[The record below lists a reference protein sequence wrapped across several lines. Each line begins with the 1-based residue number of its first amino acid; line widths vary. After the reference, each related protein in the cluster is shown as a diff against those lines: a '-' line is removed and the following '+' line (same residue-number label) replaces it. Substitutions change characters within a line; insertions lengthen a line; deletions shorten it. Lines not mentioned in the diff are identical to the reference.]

1 MRFNLTDT
9 ITAIATPP
17 GTSALAIIRV
27 SGKDAISI
35 VSNVFSEP
43 DKITKASGYQAVHG
57 YIKDGDELIDEVVCL
72 IYRNPH
78 SYTGEDMAEING
90 HGNPDLTN
98 RILQLL
104 LKSCRLA
111 EPGEFTFRAFMNHK
125 LDLAQAEAVSD
136 LIHAQT
142 AKAEITALNQLKG
155 SVSKE
160 ITAIVSDITE
170 CRIQFELSI
179 DFADQDLPS
188 IDLDKVESRLDD
200 ILLKLK
206 EMYQNGTQGKILRDG
221 FTVCLTG
228 APNVGKS
235 SVFNL
240 FLQENR
246 AIVTAHPGTTR
257 DYLEEW
263 LSLQGFP
270 IRLIDTAGL
279 RETDNEVEQIGIDK
293 TKEILA
299 QADLNIMLTDHETLI
314 PELFDKCTLSGNCI
328 MVLNKIDLLG
338 FEKLPS
344 MTEWNE
350 YLNGSRF
357 SFAHKNNLNIYP
369 CSTILEDGIEMIMQQ
384 ILAHISLPDSE
395 ISSVLVTNTRHLAAI
410 EKAIASIIHAKQA
423 IAKDMG
429 YEFIA
434 FDLIEAVSALSEIT
448 GAVTTDDMLDR
459 IFSSFCIG
467 K

>member
-1 MRFNLTDT
+1 MRFSLTDT
-9 ITAIATPP
+9 IAAIATPP
-17 GTSALAIIRV
+17 GISALAMLRV
-27 SGKDAISI
+27 SGSNAISL
-35 VSNVFSEP
+35 VSSIFSEP
-43 DKITKASGYQAVHG
+43 DKITKAAGYQAVHG
-57 YIKDGDELIDEVVCL
+57 CIVDSDIIDEVICL

-78 SYTGEDMAEING
+78 SYTGEDMVEISC

-104 LKSCRLA
+104 LKSCRVA

-142 AKAEITALNQLKG
+142 AKAESAALQQLKG
-155 SVSKE
+155 NLSSE
-160 ITAIVSDITE
+160 IVSIIASLTE
-170 CRIQFELSI
+170 SRIQFELAI
-179 DFADQDLPS
+179 DFADQDLPQ
-188 IDLDKVESRLDD
+188 IDLTGVEEKLDK
-200 ILLKLK
+200 ILHRLK
-206 EMYQNGTQGKILRDG
+206 ELFQKGTQGRILRDG

-235 SVFNL
+235 SVFNK
-240 FLQENR
+240 FLDENR
-246 AIVTAHPGTTR
+246 AIVTAQPGTTR

-263 LSLQGFP
+263 LSLSGFP

-279 RETDNEVEQIGIDK
+279 RETENEAEQIGISK
-293 TKEILA
+293 TKELQA
-299 QADLNIMLTDHETLI
+299 KADLNILLTDPDTFNPDLLLESRSQNNTLLI
-314 PELFDKCTLSGNCI
+314 
-328 MVLNKIDLLG
+328 LNKIDLLG
-338 FEKLPS
+338 FDELPAIK
-344 MTEWNE
+344 EWTD
-350 YLNGSRF
+350 YLSSEFDFTGK
-357 SFAHKNNLNIYP
+357 AELAVYP
-369 CSTILEDGIEMIMQQ
+369 CSTVIPNGINLIKEQ
-384 ILAHISLPDSE
+384 ILARISLPESE
-395 ISSVLVTNTRHLAAI
+395 LSSVLVTNTRHLAAI
-410 EKAIASIIHAKQA
+410 ERSITSLPHAISAIQA
-423 IAKDMG
+423 DLG